1 MEGYAIA
8 SAWLA
13 ALFVRTERCISA
25 RSRLTAMVG
34 DFSAEQRYHL
44 SCAGRGLVRE
54 ALPELLSLLSELLG
68 VIGKITKEI
77 GVQVP
82 PPLAA
87 PNSRLR
93 ATRGRQGLFETRAV
107 ERLLTAADKEDALRT
122 PPTYCY
128 CLDWNALL
136 LR

>member
-1 MEGYAIA
+1 MSAAYTHRYVEGMEGYAVA

-82 PPLAA
+82 PPLPSA
-87 PNSRLR
+87 
-93 ATRGRQGLFETRAV
+93 
-107 ERLLTAADKEDALRT
+107 T
-122 PPTYCY
+122 PPSPAMATT
-128 CLDWNALL
+128 LALP
-136 LR
+136 